1 MRFLHLHHRNLSSY
15 QKSKIESFDSST
27 CSNYYLIESLN
38 WSGEV
43 IYENYYDRWTSKKI
57 DAGEQVNIIDVR
69 EQEEVDAGIIPGAKH
84 IALGQVETSLDQ
96 IDPSVPHYIICKAG
110 GRSAMACEILEE
122 NGYDVTNVTGGMMAW
137 DGEVQF

>member
-1 MRFLHLHHRNLSSY
+1 MKTITTDELL
-15 QKSKIESFDSST
+15 
-27 CSNYYLIESLN
+27 
-38 WSGEV
+38 
-43 IYENYYDRWTSKKI
+43 KKI

-84 IALGQVETSLDQ
+84 IVLGQVETSLDQ

-110 GRSAMACEILEE
+110 GRSAMACEVLEE

>member
-1 MRFLHLHHRNLSSY
+1 
-15 QKSKIESFDSST
+15 
-27 CSNYYLIESLN
+27 LIESLN
-38 WSGEV
+38 EV
-43 IYENYYDRWTSKKI
+43 ERLNMKTITTDELLKKI